1 MKNNIFIFICIFC
14 CFHTN
19 KCLCQNEIVDA
30 YFSTNLMELRNLVNN
45 SSSNVKILNRKYL
58 EFLATLNLLSDGEI
72 CNYNPHIPPIVNIY
86 ELNIIEKWYLK
97 NRKVI
102 TYEIV
107 DKIKKYILI
116 PDPFNDIPSLSNLY
130 PGHPDTIQL
139 SEHEKNMYIFA
150 YKYMLNHTNCA
161 DSTLVSELV
170 KEEQPKY
177 VYYYF
182 EESLKSIGMWNE
194 SMCFNEKPILE
205 GTIILNK
212 KQYEEENKFIDFYA
226 FLPFHKPIYPKYA
239 LTFSTIVFKNC
250 IFACK
255 WDITKWKSNGSIW
268 YFFNFDSDG
277 GVKSITIH
285 PVMANL

>member
-107 DKIKKYILI
+107 DKIKNIFLSLIHLMIYHLFLIYILAI
-116 PDPFNDIPSLSNLY
+116 L
-130 PGHPDTIQL
+130 IQF
-139 SEHEKNMYIFA
+139 SC
-150 YKYMLNHTNCA
+150 LNTKR
-161 DSTLVSELV
+161 T
-170 KEEQPKY
+170 
-177 VYYYF
+177 
-182 EESLKSIGMWNE
+182 
-194 SMCFNEKPILE
+194 
-205 GTIILNK
+205 
-212 KQYEEENKFIDFYA
+212 
-226 FLPFHKPIYPKYA
+226 
-239 LTFSTIVFKNC
+239 C
-250 IFACK
+250 IFLHINIC
-255 WDITKWKSNGSIW
+255 
-268 YFFNFDSDG
+268 
-277 GVKSITIH
+277 
-285 PVMANL
+285 